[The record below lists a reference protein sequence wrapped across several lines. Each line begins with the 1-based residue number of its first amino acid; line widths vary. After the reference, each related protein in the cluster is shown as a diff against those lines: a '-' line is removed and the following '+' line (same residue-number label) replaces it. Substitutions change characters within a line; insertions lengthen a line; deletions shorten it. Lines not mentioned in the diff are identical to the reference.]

1 MILKVNK
8 ILKFELKKSI
18 LNIKALIFL
27 AVMLLLKVI
36 LAFVNI
42 PQTGRNINENL
53 YKKVIS
59 EMPGG
64 YTQEKRDFV
73 EERLEYFS
81 DIKDNNT
88 IEYNYYLGKYTDE
101 EYREIKNDS
110 LIAEK
115 MIPVYSYIRE
125 KYNYYHEE
133 YPDGR
138 LFYDLDV
145 QKYIASIG
153 MEFTVIIFI
162 AYIICNIFC
171 NDYRCRTDVLVK
183 TSYYG
188 RKKLFECRIL
198 ITMSVAV
205 VLSIVSLLLDYLIKS
220 RLFDINYYNYS
231 IKSIMEM
238 SGFTLDISVG
248 NAILLINITKFIYMI
263 IFSFI
268 LIGISRVLK
277 NTYYVF
283 LAGAGLVLFTYI
295 LSEFVPKAAR
305 FFLPGAGLT
314 GIKLFI

>member
-1 MILKVNK
+1 MNK

-42 PQTGRNINENL
+42 PQTGKNIDENL

-81 DIKDNNT
+81 DIKDTNA

-125 KYNYYHEE
+125 KYNYY
-133 YPDGR
+133 
-138 LFYDLDV
+138 
-145 QKYIASIG
+145 
-153 MEFTVIIFI
+153 
-162 AYIICNIFC
+162 
-171 NDYRCRTDVLVK
+171 
-183 TSYYG
+183 
-188 RKKLFECRIL
+188 
-198 ITMSVAV
+198 
-205 VLSIVSLLLDYLIKS
+205 
-220 RLFDINYYNYS
+220 
-231 IKSIMEM
+231 
-238 SGFTLDISVG
+238 
-248 NAILLINITKFIYMI
+248 
-263 IFSFI
+263 
-268 LIGISRVLK
+268 
-277 NTYYVF
+277 YV
-283 LAGAGLVLFTYI
+283 
-295 LSEFVPKAAR
+295 
-305 FFLPGAGLT
+305 
-314 GIKLFI
+314 

>member
-1 MILKVNK
+1 MNK
-8 ILKFELKKSI
+8 ILKFALKKSI

-27 AVMLLLKVI
+27 VVMLLLKVI

-42 PQTGRNINENL
+42 PQTGKNIDEKL

-81 DIKDNNT
+81 DIKDEKT

-125 KYNYYHEE
+125 KYNYYYEE
-133 YPDGR
+133 YHDGR

>member
-1 MILKVNK
+1 MNK

-42 PQTGRNINENL
+42 PQTGKNIDENL

-64 YTQEKRDFV
+64 YTQENRDFV

-81 DIKDNNT
+81 DIKDTNA

-125 KYNYYHEE
+125 KYNYYYEE

-153 MEFTVIIFI
+153 MEFTAIIFI

-183 TSYYG
+183 TSYNG
-188 RKKLFECRIL
+188 RKKLFGWRML
-198 ITMSVAV
+198 ITMRVVV

>member
-1 MILKVNK
+1 MNK

-27 AVMLLLKVI
+27 VVMLLLKVI

-42 PQTGRNINENL
+42 PQTGKNIDEKL

-81 DIKDNNT
+81 DIKDEKT

-125 KYNYYHEE
+125 KYNYYYEK

-138 LFYDLDV
+138 LFYDLGV

-153 MEFTVIIFI
+153 MEFTAIIFI

-183 TSYYG
+183 TS
-188 RKKLFECRIL
+188 
-198 ITMSVAV
+198 
-205 VLSIVSLLLDYLIKS
+205 
-220 RLFDINYYNYS
+220 
-231 IKSIMEM
+231 
-238 SGFTLDISVG
+238 
-248 NAILLINITKFIYMI
+248 
-263 IFSFI
+263 
-268 LIGISRVLK
+268 
-277 NTYYVF
+277 
-283 LAGAGLVLFTYI
+283 
-295 LSEFVPKAAR
+295 
-305 FFLPGAGLT
+305 
-314 GIKLFI
+314 

>member
-1 MILKVNK
+1 MNK

-27 AVMLLLKVI
+27 VVMLLLKVI

-42 PQTGRNINENL
+42 PQTGRNIDENL

-81 DIKDNNT
+81 DIKDKNT

-115 MIPVYSYIRE
+115 IIPVYSYIRE

-153 MEFTVIIFI
+153 MEFTAIIFI
-162 AYIICNIFC
+162 AYIVCNIFC
-171 NDYRCRTDVLVK
+171 NDYRCRTDVLIK

-295 LSEFVPKAAR
+295 LSEFVPKVAR

>member
-1 MILKVNK
+1 MNK

-27 AVMLLLKVI
+27 VVMLLLKVI

-42 PQTGRNINENL
+42 PQTGKNIDEKL

-81 DIKDNNT
+81 DIKDEKT

-125 KYNYYHEE
+125 KYNYYHEK

-153 MEFTVIIFI
+153 MEFTAIIFI

-183 TSYYG
+183 TSYNG
-188 RKKLFECRIL
+188 RKKLFGCRML
-198 ITMSVAV
+198 ITMSVVV

-231 IKSIMEM
+231 IKSIMECQDLHLIFL
-238 SGFTLDISVG
+238 SGMQS
-248 NAILLINITKFIYMI
+248 Y
-263 IFSFI
+263 
-268 LIGISRVLK
+268 
-277 NTYYVF
+277 
-283 LAGAGLVLFTYI
+283 
-295 LSEFVPKAAR
+295 
-305 FFLPGAGLT
+305 
-314 GIKLFI
+314 

>member
-1 MILKVNK
+1 MNK

-42 PQTGRNINENL
+42 PQTGKNIDENP

-64 YTQEKRDFV
+64 YTQENRDFV

-81 DIKDNNT
+81 DIKDTNA

-125 KYNYYHEE
+125 KYNYYYEE

-153 MEFTVIIFI
+153 MEFTAIIFI

-183 TSYYG
+183 TSYNG
-188 RKKLFECRIL
+188 RKKLFGCRML
-198 ITMSVAV
+198 ITMSVVV

-283 LAGAGLVLFTYI
+283 LTGAGLVLFTYI

>member
-1 MILKVNK
+1 MNK

-101 EYREIKNDS
+101 EYKEIKNDS

>member
-1 MILKVNK
+1 MNK

-42 PQTGRNINENL
+42 PQTGRNIDENL

-125 KYNYYHEE
+125 KYNYYYEK

-153 MEFTVIIFI
+153 MEFTAIIFI

-268 LIGISRVLK
+268 LIEISRVLK

>member
-1 MILKVNK
+1 MNK

-115 MIPVYSYIRE
+115 MIPVYSYIKE

>member
-1 MILKVNK
+1 MNK

-125 KYNYYHEE
+125 KNNYYHEE

>member
-1 MILKVNK
+1 MNK

-27 AVMLLLKVI
+27 VVMLLLKVI

-42 PQTGRNINENL
+42 PQTGRNIDENL

-81 DIKDNNT
+81 DIKDKNA

-125 KYNYYHEE
+125 KYNYYYEE

-153 MEFTVIIFI
+153 MEFTAIIFI
-162 AYIICNIFC
+162 AYIKCNIFC

-183 TSYYG
+183 TSYNG
-188 RKKLFECRIL
+188 RKKLFGCRML
-198 ITMSVAV
+198 ITMSVVV

-238 SGFTLDISVG
+238 SGFTFDISVG

>member
-1 MILKVNK
+1 MNK

-27 AVMLLLKVI
+27 VVMLLLKLI

-42 PQTGRNINENL
+42 PQTGKNIDEKL

-81 DIKDNNT
+81 DIKEEKT

-125 KYNYYHEE
+125 KYNYYYEK

-153 MEFTVIIFI
+153 MEFTAIIFI

-171 NDYRCRTDVLVK
+171 NDYRCKTDVLIK
-183 TSYYG
+183 TSYNG
-188 RKKLFECRIL
+188 RKKLFRCRIL
-198 ITMSVAV
+198 ITMSVV
-205 VLSIVSLLLDYLIKS
+205 VVVSLVSLLFDYLIKS
-220 RLFDINYYNYS
+220 RLFDINFYSYS

-238 SGFTLDISVG
+238 SGFAYDISIG
-248 NAILLINITKFIYMI
+248 NAILLINIAKFIYMI
-263 IFSFI
+263 IFS
-268 LIGISRVLK
+268 LIMIGLSKALK

-283 LAGAGLVLFTYI
+283 LTGAGLILFTYI
-295 LSEFVPKAAR
+295 ISEFVPRTAR

>member
-1 MILKVNK
+1 MNK

-27 AVMLLLKVI
+27 VVMLLLKVI

-125 KYNYYHEE
+125 KYNYYYEK

-153 MEFTVIIFI
+153 MEFTAIIFI

-205 VLSIVSLLLDYLIKS
+205 VLSIVSLLLDYLIIIIPLNQLWKCQD
-220 RLFDINYYNYS
+220 LHLIF
-231 IKSIMEM
+231 
-238 SGFTLDISVG
+238 LSVMQS
-248 NAILLINITKFIYMI
+248 Y
-263 IFSFI
+263 
-268 LIGISRVLK
+268 
-277 NTYYVF
+277 
-283 LAGAGLVLFTYI
+283 
-295 LSEFVPKAAR
+295 
-305 FFLPGAGLT
+305 
-314 GIKLFI
+314 

>member
-1 MILKVNK
+1 MNK

-27 AVMLLLKVI
+27 VVMLLLKVI

-42 PQTGRNINENL
+42 PQTGRNIDENL

-81 DIKDNNT
+81 DIKDKNA

-125 KYNYYHEE
+125 KYNYYYEE

-153 MEFTVIIFI
+153 MEFTAIIFI

-183 TSYYG
+183 TSYNG
-188 RKKLFECRIL
+188 RKKLFGCRML
-198 ITMSVAV
+198 ITMSVVV

-238 SGFTLDISVG
+238 SGFTFDISVG

-283 LAGAGLVLFTYI
+283 LAGAGL
-295 LSEFVPKAAR
+295 
-305 FFLPGAGLT
+305 FFLL
-314 GIKLFI
+314 IFYRNLFRRQQDFSCRVPDLQA

>member
-1 MILKVNK
+1 MNK

-42 PQTGRNINENL
+42 PQTGKNIDENL

-64 YTQEKRDFV
+64 YTQENRDFV

-81 DIKDNNT
+81 DIKDTNA

-125 KYNYYHEE
+125 KYNYYYEE

-153 MEFTVIIFI
+153 MEFTAIIFI

-183 TSYYG
+183 TSYNG
-188 RKKLFECRIL
+188 RKKLFGCRML
-198 ITMSVAV
+198 ITMSVVV

-283 LAGAGLVLFTYI
+283 LTGAGLVLFTYI

>member
-1 MILKVNK
+1 MNK

-42 PQTGRNINENL
+42 PQTGKNIDENL

-81 DIKDNNT
+81 DIKDKNA

-101 EYREIKNDS
+101 EYMEIRNDS

-125 KYNYYHEE
+125 KYNYYYEE

-153 MEFTVIIFI
+153 MEFTAIIFI

-183 TSYYG
+183 TSYNG
-188 RKKLFECRIL
+188 RKKLFGCRML
-198 ITMSVAV
+198 ITMSVVV

-295 LSEFVPKAAR
+295 LSEFVPKVAR

>member
-1 MILKVNK
+1 MNK

-42 PQTGRNINENL
+42 PQTGKNIDENL

-81 DIKDNNT
+81 DIKDTNA

-125 KYNYYHEE
+125 KYNYYYEE

-153 MEFTVIIFI
+153 MEFTAIIFI

-183 TSYYG
+183 TSYNG
-188 RKKLFECRIL
+188 RKKLFGCRML
-198 ITMSVAV
+198 ITMSVVV

>member
-1 MILKVNK
+1 MNK

-27 AVMLLLKVI
+27 VVMLLLKVI

-42 PQTGRNINENL
+42 PQTGRNIDENL

-81 DIKDNNT
+81 DIKDKNT

-153 MEFTVIIFI
+153 MEFTAIIFI
-162 AYIICNIFC
+162 AYIVCNIFC

-183 TSYYG
+183 TSYNG

-220 RLFDINYYNYS
+220 RIFDINYYNYS

-295 LSEFVPKAAR
+295 LSEFVQKAAR

>member
-1 MILKVNK
+1 MNK

-27 AVMLLLKVI
+27 VVMLLLKVI

-42 PQTGRNINENL
+42 PQTGRNINEKL

-81 DIKDNNT
+81 DIKDEKT

-125 KYNYYHEE
+125 KYNYYHEK

-153 MEFTVIIFI
+153 MEFTAIIFI

-183 TSYYG
+183 TSYNG
-188 RKKLFECRIL
+188 RKKLFGCRML
-198 ITMSVAV
+198 ITMSVVV

-238 SGFTLDISVG
+238 SGFTLDICHRNSPFT
-248 NAILLINITKFIYMI
+248 IL
-263 IFSFI
+263 
-268 LIGISRVLK
+268 
-277 NTYYVF
+277 
-283 LAGAGLVLFTYI
+283 
-295 LSEFVPKAAR
+295 P
-305 FFLPGAGLT
+305 LT
-314 GIKLFI
+314 GSGKAQRPARPAAP

>member
-1 MILKVNK
+1 MNK

-27 AVMLLLKVI
+27 VVMLLLKVI

-42 PQTGRNINENL
+42 PQTGKNIDEKL

-81 DIKDNNT
+81 DIKDKNT

-115 MIPVYSYIRE
+115 IIPVYSYIRE

-153 MEFTVIIFI
+153 MEFTAIIFI
-162 AYIICNIFC
+162 AYIVCNIFC
-171 NDYRCRTDVLVK
+171 NDYRCRTDVLIK

-295 LSEFVPKAAR
+295 LSEFVPKVAR

>member
-1 MILKVNK
+1 MNK

-268 LIGISRVLK
+268 LVGISRVLK

>member
-1 MILKVNK
+1 MNK

-27 AVMLLLKVI
+27 VVMLLLKVI

-125 KYNYYHEE
+125 KYNYYYEK

-153 MEFTVIIFI
+153 MEFTAIIFI

-183 TSYYG
+183 TSYNG
-188 RKKLFECRIL
+188 RKKLFGCRML
-198 ITMSVAV
+198 ITMSVVV

-277 NTYYVF
+277 NTY
-283 LAGAGLVLFTYI
+283 
-295 LSEFVPKAAR
+295 
-305 FFLPGAGLT
+305 
-314 GIKLFI
+314 

>member
-1 MILKVNK
+1 MNK

-42 PQTGRNINENL
+42 PQTGKNIDENL

-81 DIKDNNT
+81 DIKDTNA

-125 KYNYYHEE
+125 KYNYYYEE

-153 MEFTVIIFI
+153 MEFTAIIFI
-162 AYIICNIFC
+162 AYVVCNIFC

-183 TSYYG
+183 TSYNG
-188 RKKLFECRIL
+188 RKKLFGCRML
-198 ITMSVAV
+198 ITMSVVV

>member
-1 MILKVNK
+1 MNK

-27 AVMLLLKVI
+27 VVMLLLKVI

-42 PQTGRNINENL
+42 PQTGKNIDEKL

-73 EERLEYFS
+73 EERLVYFS
-81 DIKDNNT
+81 DIKDEKT

-125 KYNYYHEE
+125 KYNYYYEE
-133 YPDGR
+133 YHDGR

-153 MEFTVIIFI
+153 MEFTAIIFI

-171 NDYRCRTDVLVK
+171 NCIGK
-183 TSYYG
+183 
-188 RKKLFECRIL
+188 
-198 ITMSVAV
+198 
-205 VLSIVSLLLDYLIKS
+205 
-220 RLFDINYYNYS
+220 
-231 IKSIMEM
+231 
-238 SGFTLDISVG
+238 FTEDS
-248 NAILLINITKFIYMI
+248 
-263 IFSFI
+263 
-268 LIGISRVLK
+268 
-277 NTYYVF
+277 
-283 LAGAGLVLFTYI
+283 
-295 LSEFVPKAAR
+295 
-305 FFLPGAGLT
+305 
-314 GIKLFI
+314 

>member
-1 MILKVNK
+1 MNK

>member
-1 MILKVNK
+1 MNK

-42 PQTGRNINENL
+42 PQTGKNIDENL

-81 DIKDNNT
+81 DIKDKNA

-125 KYNYYHEE
+125 KYNYYYEE

-153 MEFTVIIFI
+153 MEFTAIIFI
-162 AYIICNIFC
+162 AYVVCNIFC

-183 TSYYG
+183 TSYNG
-188 RKKLFECRIL
+188 RKKLFGCRML
-198 ITMSVAV
+198 ITMSVVV

>member
-1 MILKVNK
+1 
-8 ILKFELKKSI
+8 
-18 LNIKALIFL
+18 
-27 AVMLLLKVI
+27 
-36 LAFVNI
+36 
-42 PQTGRNINENL
+42 
-53 YKKVIS
+53 
-59 EMPGG
+59 MPGG

-81 DIKDNNT
+81 DIKDKNT

-145 QKYIASIG
+145 QKYISSIG

-171 NDYRCRTDVLVK
+171 NDYRCRTDVLIK
-183 TSYYG
+183 TSYNG

-220 RLFDINYYNYS
+220 RIFDINYYNYS

-283 LAGAGLVLFTYI
+283 LVGAGLVLFTYI

>member
-1 MILKVNK
+1 MNK

-27 AVMLLLKVI
+27 VVMLLLKVI

-81 DIKDNNT
+81 DIKDEKT

-125 KYNYYHEE
+125 KYNYYYEE

-153 MEFTVIIFI
+153 MEFTAIIFI

-183 TSYYG
+183 TSYNG
-188 RKKLFECRIL
+188 RKKLFGCRML
-198 ITMSVAV
+198 ITMSVVV

-220 RLFDINYYNYS
+220 RLFDINYYNYF

>member
-1 MILKVNK
+1 MNK

-18 LNIKALIFL
+18 LNIKTLIFL
-27 AVMLLLKVI
+27 VVMLLLKLI

-42 PQTGRNINENL
+42 PQTGKNIDEKL

-59 EMPGG
+59 KMPGG

-81 DIKDNNT
+81 DIKDEKT

-125 KYNYYHEE
+125 KYNYYYEK

-153 MEFTVIIFI
+153 MEFTAIIFI
-162 AYIICNIFC
+162 AYIICNIFY
-171 NDYRCRTDVLVK
+171 NDYRCKTDVLIK
-183 TSYYG
+183 TSYNG
-188 RKKLFECRIL
+188 RKKLFRCRIL
-198 ITMSVAV
+198 ITMSVV
-205 VLSIVSLLLDYLIKS
+205 VVVSLVSLLFDYVIKS
-220 RLFDINYYNYS
+220 RLFDINFYSYS

-238 SGFTLDISVG
+238 SGFAYDISIG
-248 NAILLINITKFIYMI
+248 NAILLINIAKFIYMI
-263 IFSFI
+263 IFS
-268 LIGISRVLK
+268 LIMIGLSKALK

-283 LAGAGLVLFTYI
+283 LTGAGLILFTYI
-295 LSEFVPKAAR
+295 ISEFVPRTAR

>member
-1 MILKVNK
+1 VNK

>member
-1 MILKVNK
+1 MNK

-27 AVMLLLKVI
+27 VVMLLLKVI

-42 PQTGRNINENL
+42 PQTGRNIDENL

-81 DIKDNNT
+81 DIKDKNT

-153 MEFTVIIFI
+153 MEFTAIIFI
-162 AYIICNIFC
+162 AYIVCNIFC

-183 TSYYG
+183 TSYNG

-220 RLFDINYYNYS
+220 RIFDINYYNYS

-283 LAGAGLVLFTYI
+283 LVGVGLVLFTYI

>member
-1 MILKVNK
+1 MNK

-42 PQTGRNINENL
+42 PQTGKNIDENL

-64 YTQEKRDFV
+64 YTQENRDFV

-81 DIKDNNT
+81 DIKDTNS

-125 KYNYYHEE
+125 KYNYYYEE

-153 MEFTVIIFI
+153 MEFTAIIFI

-183 TSYYG
+183 TSYNG
-188 RKKLFECRIL
+188 RKKLFGCRML
-198 ITMSVAV
+198 ITMSVVV

>member
-1 MILKVNK
+1 MNK

-27 AVMLLLKVI
+27 VVMLLLKVI

-42 PQTGRNINENL
+42 PQTGRNIDENL

-81 DIKDNNT
+81 DIKDKNT

-153 MEFTVIIFI
+153 MEFTAIIFI
-162 AYIICNIFC
+162 AYIVCNIFC

-183 TSYYG
+183 TSYNG

-220 RLFDINYYNYS
+220 RIFDINYYNYS

-295 LSEFVPKAAR
+295 L
-305 FFLPGAGLT
+305 
-314 GIKLFI
+314 